1 MQNFKSVP
9 TQINK
14 ISRLFLLTL
23 LPILLLGCQP
33 KEISSAKIYIQKRNW
48 QKAIELLEQAVVAH
62 PNNPEAHFLLGK
74 AYGDRS
80 RFKDMKKQFGE
91 SLRISMK
98 FQQEILNEIENH
110 WIHHYSKGIKAQSGQ
125 DFKLAEKLL
134 KTAILID
141 PTKKEAYHKLADN
154 YVETNQPKKALL
166 IYENLLKESP
176 NDINLLLAAGNLLYN
191 QKRFEDVA
199 RVLKKVLEIEPDHR
213 DALANLAL
221 SYDAMGK
228 SAEAFTIYQQAVE
241 ANPRDKDLIFL
252 LGVHYYNGNH
262 FTKAIELFERVLELS
277 PGEFESTSNIG
288 NAYLSIAEDLRAKI
302 KSSVNGPS
310 SAREIQQLKT
320 EAILA
325 YNKVIPYFEKA
336 LEMQPNHPVLWRNLG
351 VAYINTGE
359 SEKGRQAFLKAQ
371 EWELQS
377 VSDSPDG
384 SSR

>member
-1 MQNFKSVP
+1 MV
-9 TQINK
+9 
-14 ISRLFLLTL
+14 
-23 LPILLLGCQP
+23 
-33 KEISSAKIYIQKRNW
+33 
-48 QKAIELLEQAVVAH
+48 
-62 PNNPEAHFLLGK
+62 
-74 AYGDRS
+74 
-80 RFKDMKKQFGE
+80 
-91 SLRISMK
+91 
-98 FQQEILNEIENH
+98 
-110 WIHHYSKGIKAQSGQ
+110 
-125 DFKLAEKLL
+125 
-134 KTAILID
+134 
-141 PTKKEAYHKLADN
+141 
-154 YVETNQPKKALL
+154 
-166 IYENLLKESP
+166 
-176 NDINLLLAAGNLLYN
+176 
-191 QKRFEDVA
+191 
-199 RVLKKVLEIEPDHR
+199 RVLKQVLEIEPDHR

-221 SYDAMGK
+221 SYDSMGK
-228 SAEAFTIYQQAVE
+228 VDEAFTIYQQAVE

-277 PGEFESTSNIG
+277 PGEFESISNIG

-302 KSSVNGPS
+302 KSSVKGPAT
-310 SAREIQQLKT
+310 AREIQQLKT
-320 EAILA
+320 EAILT